1 MSSVVPPAPERINEL
16 LTQLHRSVLHLHKA
30 LVDSEKKEW
39 EQNRGPVGGP
49 TQFLHM
55 LLNEPAFAWMRPF
68 SGLIVAIDEY
78 QDAKEPKSA
87 EEAKQL
93 FGVARNVLRPPD
105 FVESRYRDVLQRD
118 ASIVMLHARVVQ
130 VLNEA
135 ETEGL

>member
-1 MSSVVPPAPERINEL
+1 
-16 LTQLHRSVLHLHKA
+16 
-30 LVDSEKKEW
+30 
-39 EQNRGPVGGP
+39 
-49 TQFLHM
+49 M

>member
-1 MSSVVPPAPERINEL
+1 MSSVVPLAPERINEL

>member
-1 MSSVVPPAPERINEL
+1 MLNAERIDQL

-39 EQNRGPVGGP
+39 EQTRGPVGGP
-49 TQFLHM
+49 TQFLNM

-78 QDAKEPKSA
+78 QDAKEPKSE
-87 EEAKQL
+87 EEARQL

-118 ASIVMLHARVVQ
+118 SNIVLLHARVVQ

-135 ETEGL
+135 ESEGL

>member
-1 MSSVVPPAPERINEL
+1 MSTPATPTPERIDDL
-16 LTQLHRSVLHLHKA
+16 LTQLHRAVLHLHKA
-30 LVDSEKKEW
+30 LVDSEKRDW

-49 TQFLHM
+49 TQFLNM

-78 QDAKEPKSA
+78 QDSKEPKSV
-87 EEAKQL
+87 EEARQL
-93 FGVARNVLRPPD
+93 FGVARNVVRPPD

-118 ASIVMLHARVVQ
+118 SAIVLLHARVVQ

-135 ETEGL
+135 GTAGL